1 VSEGKNGV
9 GAAFAHAA
17 RPGEPVFVIPD
28 AGPHSDKKLHDRK
41 YTDVIEGEELEPVFG
56 SLADE
61 TTSAA
66 TEVTGLLTGKYK
78 IRLRS
83 AAAFDALA
91 IRDVVEGGCL
101 GFLSHHE
108 RLLRAM
114 TPDSTEKR
122 PADLHSSPQAA
133 AKRNSGKNVL

>member
-1 VSEGKNGV
+1 VSEEKTGV
-9 GAAFAHAA
+9 GAALAHAA
-17 RPGEPVFVIPD
+17 RPGEPVFLIPD
-28 AGPHSDKKLHDRK
+28 RAPHSAKELHDRK

-56 SLADE
+56 SLAGE

-66 TEVTGLLTGKYK
+66 TEVTRLLTDKYK
-78 IRLRS
+78 LRS

-101 GFLSHHE
+101 GLLSHHE
-108 RLLRAM
+108 RLPRAM

-122 PADLHSSPQAA
+122 PADLRSSPQAA